1 MRIAM
6 TADLHLTTRE
16 AHPERF
22 VALEDIL
29 RQCGEL
35 GVEGLII
42 AGDLFDH
49 SRQNFADFE
58 KAYNAVRPAGLAVT
72 VIPGNHD
79 PDLKAGALAVEGL
92 EVVSEPSLRA
102 AGGDFHLL
110 LVPYRAGTSMGEH
123 LPPFADQLRSG
134 RWALVSHGDWSG
146 GLHGADPDEPGVYMP
161 LTRGDL
167 AGTNPAVC
175 LLGHIH
181 APYDAPPVYYPGSP
195 CPLDINETGLRRFL
209 IFDTETQK
217 VTAQRVDGPRICFNE
232 TVVMLPVANEA
243 AFLRDQLRDRI
254 RDWGLPEGWKD
265 RVQVRLRVVGYTI
278 DRAAVEEVAKEAMSD
293 FAFYGEGPDI
303 SALDHTQDADRIEIA
318 RQVQE
323 WIEALEW
330 SKDPAQPTKDE
341 ILREALAVI
350 YAA

>member
-6 TADLHLTTRE
+6 TADLHLTTQTE
-16 AHPERF
+16 HPERF
-22 VALEDIL
+22 AALEDIL

-58 KAYNAVRPAGLAVT
+58 KAYNAARPASLGVT

-92 EVVSEPSLRA
+92 EVVSEPSLRP
-102 AGGDFHLL
+102 AGDDFNLL
-110 LVPYRAGTSMGEH
+110 LVPYRAGTAMGEH
-123 LPPFADQLRSG
+123 LPPFAGQLKPR

-146 GLHGADPDEPGVYMP
+146 GLQGADPNEPGVYMP

-181 APYDAPPVYYPGSP
+181 APYDGPPIYYPGSP

-209 IFDTETQK
+209 IFDTQTLA
-217 VTAQRVDGPRICFNE
+217 VTGQRVESPRIYFNE
-232 TVVMLPVANEA
+232 TVVMLPVEDEA
-243 AFLRDQLRDRI
+243 AYLRDRLQKRI
-254 RDWGLPEGWKD
+254 QDWSLPAGWED
-265 RVQVRLRVVGYTI
+265 RVRVRLRIGGYSI
-278 DRAAVEEVAKEAMSD
+278 DRAAVDKVAREAMST
-293 FAFYGEGPDI
+293 FNFYGEGPDLT
-303 SALDHTQDADRIEIA
+303 ALGHTQDADRIEIA

-323 WIEALEW
+323 WIAALEW
-330 SKDPAQPTKDE
+330 KQAPEEPTKDE
-341 ILREALAVI
+341 ILSEALAVI